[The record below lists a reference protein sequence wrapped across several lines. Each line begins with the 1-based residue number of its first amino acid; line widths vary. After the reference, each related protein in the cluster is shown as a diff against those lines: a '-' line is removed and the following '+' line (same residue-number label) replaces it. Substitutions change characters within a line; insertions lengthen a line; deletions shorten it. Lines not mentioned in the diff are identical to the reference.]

1 MGTKQR
7 RIEMLVG
14 IFVLLCLICAGY
26 LTINLGD
33 FRFFNSNPNRYQA
46 RFSEIGGLVEG
57 SEVRISG
64 VQVGRLEKISL
75 DRERFAVMVTFSLE
89 EGIRLSE
96 GTLVSIKTKGLIGDK
111 YLSVSPGAT
120 DIYLQSGE
128 CHFRPPIACGYSG
141 AYQQVRL
148 RRGGRREMNPGTPS

>member
-14 IFVLLCLICAGY
+14 IFVLLCLLCVGY

-33 FRFFNSNPNRYQA
+33 FQIFSANSNSYQA
-46 RFSEIGGLVEG
+46 RFSDIGGLVEG

-64 VQVGRLEKISL
+64 VQVGRVEKISL
-75 DRERFAVMVTFSLE
+75 DRDRFAVMVTFSLE

-111 YLSVSPGAT
+111 YLSISPGGT
-120 DIYLQSGE
+120 DMYLQPGDVIIDTQPPVDIQELISKYAFGE
-128 CHFRPPIACGYSG
+128 A
-141 AYQQVRL
+141 
-148 RRGGRREMNPGTPS
+148 GGGE